1 MSQGDVVECESRG
14 QASVEGAHMSVG
26 EVGMNHRWVVLLLFI
41 VAAAGC
47 RPRTRAGC
55 SVCCPSI
62 LAQNSRHKMH
72 TCLFVPHQHNDIIG
86 YNVN

>member
-47 RPRTRAGC
+47 RPRTRGR
-55 SVCCPSI
+55 V
-62 LAQNSRHKMH
+62 
-72 TCLFVPHQHNDIIG
+72 
-86 YNVN
+86 